1 MELLILRL
9 FNKKYGDSEQMINDM
24 AVGMEKLF
32 LDAIFNEGKVQKL
45 YMNLS
50 NDRKLE
56 LQNSLNRFD
65 NIYTTIMQRRYK

>member
-1 MELLILRL
+1 
-9 FNKKYGDSEQMINDM
+9 MINDM